1 MGYYAVDYSLHY
13 SIMSFSSWNNTDK
26 YLFNTYMMSVLLSRP
41 KLLKRSRTFPDLLL
55 VGGFSATWGVGMMAM
70 IGMVGI
76 QVDTYFT

>member
-1 MGYYAVDYSLHY
+1 
-13 SIMSFSSWNNTDK
+13 
-26 YLFNTYMMSVLLSRP
+26 MMSVLLSRP

-55 VGGFSATWGVGMMAM
+55 VGGFSATWGVGMIGMIGMMAM